1 MSSDKENVAPGK
13 KRRLS
18 LSLSKKQK
26 RRFDETSLEE
36 ITALEKPHMAKNTEV
51 SSKWAMKNLTE
62 WFLDYNK
69 WNPDLPCPES
79 ILTSSPP
86 SKEELSKFLTI
97 FIAETRNQN
106 GEKYPRTVYALLSGI
121 IRSMVAENP
130 QYPNFLCKSDPA
142 FKTFHTA
149 MDNLFKKL
157 KSDGVGADAK
167 HTEAISAEEE
177 KQLWESGVL
186 NVSTPTGL
194 LRAVFY
200 MCGKCFCLRGGLE
213 HRNLSVS
220 QLKRLTDPDR
230 YLYLEHSSKNRPGG
244 VDQVKLDHKSVTI
257 VANSSVG
264 ERCPVFILDKYIS
277 KLPNAAIEKE
287 LFYCRPLPSIPK
299 DVNDPWYVA
308 VPIGKIVLAKMVS
321 TMCDEAGIS
330 GKKTNHSLRVS
341 GATSL
346 FDAGVPER
354 VIQQRTGQVFQVIT
368 NNAINLAF
376 LKVDFFLFFV
386 ELSCQFLIDLEFN

>member
-1 MSSDKENVAPGK
+1 M
-13 KRRLS
+13 
-18 LSLSKKQK
+18 
-26 RRFDETSLEE
+26 
-36 ITALEKPHMAKNTEV
+36 
-51 SSKWAMKNLTE
+51 
-62 WFLDYNK
+62 
-69 WNPDLPCPES
+69 
-79 ILTSSPP
+79 
-86 SKEELSKFLTI
+86 
-97 FIAETRNQN
+97 
-106 GEKYPRTVYALLSGI
+106 
-121 IRSMVAENP
+121 
-130 QYPNFLCKSDPA
+130 
-142 FKTFHTA
+142 
-149 MDNLFKKL
+149 
-157 KSDGVGADAK
+157 
-167 HTEAISAEEE
+167 EAISAEEE

-194 LRAVFY
+194 LRAMFY

-220 QLKRLTDPDR
+220 QLKRLTNPDR
-230 YLYLEHSSKNRPGG
+230 YLCLEHSSKNRPGG

-264 ERCPVFILDKYIS
+264 EMCPVFILDKYIS

-308 VPIGKIVLAKMVS
+308 VPIGKNVLAKMVS

-330 GKKTNHSLRVS
+330 GQKTNHSLRVS

-354 VIQQRTGQVFQVIT
+354 VIQQRTGHQSIEGLRIYERIT
-368 NNAINLAF
+368 DEQEMAVSKILTRESKRYDDCRGKKDFLDEISINTGTVVNGTNKGNVSSSSSDVKEVDQSRLCTQYNNCNVNFYSTPASHYPPYPPSHYWSR
-376 LKVDFFLFFV
+376 VPSFFPCCPPV
-386 ELSCQFLIDLEFN
+386 YDYCDVQYPPYYITGDNEQCN